1 MGIQCP
7 KCQSDNTD
15 TARFCSNCATSLPS
29 SKEIPVSPTK
39 TIEIPTE
46 ELTTGSTFAGRYQI
60 IEELGKGGMGKVYKA
75 HDTEIKEKV
84 ALKLLKPEIAA
95 DEKTIERFRNEIR
108 LARKIVHKNVGRM
121 YDLGKEQDTY
131 YISMEYVSGEDL
143 KSFIRRSGQLA
154 VGTTI
159 KIANQVCEGLSEAH
173 RLGVIHRDLKPQN
186 VMIDKDGNARIM
198 DFGIARSLKA
208 KGITGPGV
216 MIGTPEYMSPEQ
228 VEGKEVDQRSD
239 IYSLG
244 VILYEMVTGRVPF
257 EGDTPFT
264 IGVKHKSE
272 APRNPKELN
281 SQTPDDL
288 CSVILKCLD
297 KEKDK
302 RYQSVGELRAE
313 LTGIEQGIPTTER
326 ETSKKKP
333 ITSKEITV
341 TFGLKKLLIPALV
354 VVFIAVA
361 VVVILKLLPQKEIV
375 SLPPSEP
382 SIAVLP
388 FDDLSP
394 QKDQEYL
401 CDGFT
406 ESLINALT
414 KIKGLRVPARTSSFS
429 FRGKKRDMQ
438 IIGEKLGVETV
449 LDGSVQKAGS
459 RIRITA
465 QLVKVADESLLWS
478 EQYSRELNDIFAIQD
493 EISLAIVDKLKLELL
508 AEEKSEL
515 MKRYTENVEA
525 YNLYLKGLYFWNKR
539 TEEDIKKGIDFFHQA
554 IENDPN
560 FALAHAGLANSY
572 VVLSAMGHIL
582 AEEAA
587 PKARAAALKALEIDS
602 TLGEAHTLLAQL
614 SFTYDL
620 DLTRAGREFKRAIE
634 LNPGYATAHQ
644 WYADYWAALGK
655 LENSLDEI
663 KRAQELDPLSPIISY
678 NLGVTKYF
686 LGHYEEAIEQCHK
699 TLEMFP
705 DFFYTHVTLGS
716 IYLQKEMFEEAITE
730 FQQAKVLSGGRD
742 SYIAGLGFA
751 YSAYGDR
758 DKALGELEQL
768 KELSSKK
775 HIRPFVWAMIY
786 TGLGEKNE
794 AFKWLEMAYK
804 DRNYHLFFIKVN
816 PMFDSLRPDP
826 RFKALLK
833 KMNLEE

>member
-1 MGIQCP
+1 MGIKCP
-7 KCQSDNTD
+7 TCNTD
-15 TARFCSNCATSLPS
+15 NPDTQKFCGECATPLPS
-29 SKEIPVSPTK
+29 SKEIPVTE
-39 TIEIPTE
+39 TLEIPTE
-46 ELTTGSTFAGRYQI
+46 ELTRGTTFAGRYEI
-60 IEELGKGGMGKVYKA
+60 IEELGKGGMGKVYRVEDRK
-75 HDTEIKEKV
+75 IKEEV
-84 ALKLLKPEIAA
+84 ALKLIKPEIAS
-95 DEKTIERFRNEIR
+95 DKKTIERFSNELKI
-108 LARKIVHKNVGRM
+108 ARKIRHKNVCGM
-121 YDLGKEQDTY
+121 YDLDEKNGTY
-131 YISMEYVSGEDL
+131 YITMEYVPGEDL

-159 KIANQVCEGLSEAH
+159 KIAKQACEGLSEAH

-208 KGITGPGV
+208 KGITGVGV

-272 APRNPKELN
+272 VPRNPKELN

-406 ESLINALT
+406 ESLINALA

-525 YNLYLKGLYFWNKR
+525 YNLYLKGLYFWNRR

-620 DLTRAGREFKRAIE
+620 DLTRADREFKRAIE

-663 KRAQELDPLSPIISY
+663 KRAQELDPLSPVISY
-678 NLGVTKYF
+678 SLGEIKYF